1 MRQFDFLPDAI
12 KILPRDKRGF
22 PVPAFAEWIDGEPD
36 FRVVKQGW
44 RENCV
49 NRRLCWICGCRMG
62 DRKWFVTGPMCTITR
77 TTSEPP
83 CHAQCAEF
91 AVRVCPFLTMPL
103 AKRNERDL
111 PEDRFIPGIHV
122 DRNPGVACVWETRH
136 FKPFR
141 TGDSWLIEMGDPL
154 NMKAWAQGRE
164 ATRAELVH
172 SIETGLP
179 ALAEAAAKEGEQAL
193 LELRRVISGYR
204 VDVLDRWYPKDV
216 AA

>member
-36 FRVVKQGW
+36 FRIVKQGW

-111 PEDRFIPGIHV
+111 PEERFIPGIHV

-154 NMKAWAQGRE
+154 SMKAWAQGRE